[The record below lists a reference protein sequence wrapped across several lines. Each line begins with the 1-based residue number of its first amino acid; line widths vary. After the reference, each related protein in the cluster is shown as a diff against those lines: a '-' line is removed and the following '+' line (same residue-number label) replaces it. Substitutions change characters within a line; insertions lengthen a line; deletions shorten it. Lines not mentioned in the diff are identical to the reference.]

1 MKNLLALFFISFVA
15 LSAIAQAPQKFSYQT
30 VIRNA
35 SNQLLVGQTVGIK
48 ISILQGSANGS
59 AVYAETHTPQ
69 TNANGLATLEIGG
82 GALLSGNFANI
93 NWANG
98 PFFVKTETDPNGGN
112 NYTITNTSQLLSV
125 PYALYAAKAPDQ
137 QQLTV
142 SFTGDTL
149 FLQNG
154 GFVIIPGISTANI
167 PISSHSCGATN
178 LHNPAKTYGTMT
190 DQQGNVYKTIVIGTQ
205 EWMAENL
212 KVSHYRNGNPIPL
225 ITNSSIWAQLN
236 TGATCWY
243 NNDSV
248 TYNCPYGKLYNW
260 YAVADQRNVCPTG
273 WHVPSDAEWTTLT
286 TFLGGE
292 LVAGG
297 KMKST
302 GTQYWTS
309 PNSDADNSSGFS
321 GLPGGLR
328 YFAGALD
335 DIGYNGYWWSSSQFN
350 GNSAW
355 YRGLYY
361 GLSTLGR
368 TNFNKLSGF
377 SVRCLKD

>member
-1 MKNLLALFFISFVA
+1 M
-15 LSAIAQAPQKFSYQT
+15 
-30 VIRNA
+30 
-35 SNQLLVGQTVGIK
+35 
-48 ISILQGSANGS
+48 
-59 AVYAETHTPQ
+59 
-69 TNANGLATLEIGG
+69 
-82 GALLSGNFANI
+82 
-93 NWANG
+93 
-98 PFFVKTETDPNGGN
+98 
-112 NYTITNTSQLLSV
+112 SV

-361 GLSTLGR
+361 GLSTVGR

>member
-1 MKNLLALFFISFVA
+1 MKNLLALLLISFTA
-15 LSAIAQAPQKFSYQT
+15 LSALAQAPQKFTYQT

-59 AVYAETHTPQ
+59 AVYAESHTPQ

-361 GLSTLGR
+361 GLSTVGR

>member
-1 MKNLLALFFISFVA
+1 MKTFFSLLAFYLFTY
-15 LSAIAQAPQKFSYQT
+15 SATAQAPEKFSYQS

-35 SNQLLVGQTVGIK
+35 GNQLVANQSVGIK
-48 ISILQGSANGS
+48 ISILQGTANGT
-59 AVYAETHTPQ
+59 AVYAETHSPL

-82 GALLSGNFANI
+82 GTLLSGNFATI

-98 PFFVKTETDPNGGN
+98 PYFVKTETDLNGGV
-112 NYTITNTSQLLSV
+112 NYTITSTTQLLSV
-125 PYALYAAKAPDQ
+125 PYALYSN
-137 QQLTV
+137 TV
-142 SFTGDTL
+142 SSSVSQTGDTL
-149 FLQNG
+149 FIGSQAY
-154 GFVIIPGISTANI
+154 VIPGISAANSGGGQAGITA
-167 PISSHSCGATN
+167 HSCGATN
-178 LHNPAKTYGTMT
+178 AHNPNLTYGSIT
-190 DQQGNVYKTIVIGTQ
+190 DQDGNTYKTIVIGTQ

-212 KVSHYRNGNPIPL
+212 KVSHYRNGDPIPL

-361 GLSTLGR
+361 ELSTVGR